1 MKHVQFEAMDYL
13 IVQISG
19 RQYKVEENK
28 PFAVDFLGEEKTLE
42 AEVLARSKGGKL
54 EVGAPF
60 LKDKAKFE
68 VIGTH
73 KTKIRV
79 AKYHAK
85 ANTRK
90 VRGQKQLSST
100 IKLVA

>member
-1 MKHVQFEAMDYL
+1 MLQFLLMDYL

-19 RQYKVEENK
+19 RQYKVEK
-28 PFAVDFLGEEKTLE
+28 DQPIKVDFLGEEKNIE
-42 AEVLARSKGGKL
+42 ADVLVSSKDGKL
-54 EVGAPF
+54 EVGSPF
-60 LKDKAKFE
+60 LKTKAKFE
-68 VIGTH
+68 VVGTT
-73 KTKIRV
+73 KNKIRV

>member
-1 MKHVQFEAMDYL
+1 MDYL

-19 RQYKVEENK
+19 RQYKVEADK
-28 PFAVDFLGEEKTLE
+28 SFLVDFLGEQKNIE
-42 AEVLARSKGGKL
+42 AEVLAQSKAGKL
-54 EVGAPF
+54 EVGSPF
-60 LKDKAKFE
+60 LKQKAKFDVLE
-68 VIGTH
+68 TV
-73 KTKIRV
+73 KDKKIRV

-90 VRGQKQLSST
+90 VTGSKALHSR